1 MRDVLGTDRLL
12 IESTLERGAQRRL
25 AMCLQQPVQ
34 PIDFVNPSVRPPIR
48 QLREIRERCR
58 AEIDEMLALQVPAG
72 AGPPEPRD
80 PRVGVGGQH
89 QATGPALFSPPGG
102 PGWRRGPRLT
112 VPR

>member
-72 AGPPEPRD
+72 AVSPDGGGPPWGAVR
-80 PRVGVGGQH
+80 
-89 QATGPALFSPPGG
+89 APPGG
-102 PGWRRGPRLT
+102 AGAAFSPLVGPADARR
-112 VPR
+112 